1 MRVIPAIDLLD
12 GQAVRLKQGLYDQV
26 TTYDQRPG
34 EIAKEWRQVVDRLHV
49 VDLEGAR
56 GGKPAQV
63 DLVREV
69 VEGFG
74 DGVQVGG
81 GVRNLE
87 AVEAYFSLGVSRVVL
102 GTAAIK
108 NPEFVREAAKLYPDR
123 VIVAV
128 DAKDGMV
135 ATEGWLDVSEMTAV
149 DLARQ
154 MADVPLAGVLYTDI
168 ARDGMEVGP
177 NIEETARLARE
188 GGVPVIASGGVGT
201 LAHLSALAA
210 TDADI
215 QSVIVGRALHERRFT
230 LTEAIAAA
238 GPV

>member
-168 ARDGMEVGP
+168 
-177 NIEETARLARE
+177 
-188 GGVPVIASGGVGT
+188 
-201 LAHLSALAA
+201 
-210 TDADI
+210 

>member
-1 MRVIPAIDLLD
+1 MRVIPAIDHLD

-154 MADVPLAGVLYTDI
+154 IADVPLAGVLYTDI

>member
-1 MRVIPAIDLLD
+1 
-12 GQAVRLKQGLYDQV
+12 
-26 TTYDQRPG
+26 
-34 EIAKEWRQVVDRLHV
+34 
-49 VDLEGAR
+49 
-56 GGKPAQV
+56 
-63 DLVREV
+63 
-69 VEGFG
+69 
-74 DGVQVGG
+74 
-81 GVRNLE
+81 
-87 AVEAYFSLGVSRVVL
+87 
-102 GTAAIK
+102 
-108 NPEFVREAAKLYPDR
+108 
-123 VIVAV
+123 
-128 DAKDGMV
+128 MV

>member
-1 MRVIPAIDLLD
+1 MRVIPAIDLLN

-56 GGKPAQV
+56 GGKPAQI

-69 VEGFG
+69 VDTFG

-87 AVEAYFSLGVSRVVL
+87 AVETYFALGVSRVVL

-108 NPEFVREAAKLYPDR
+108 NPDFVREAAKKYPDR

-149 DLARQ
+149 DLTRQ
-154 MADVPLAGVLYTDI
+154 MADVPIAAVLYTDI

-210 TDADI
+210 TEADI

-230 LTEAIAAA
+230 LTEAVAAA
-238 GPV
+238 GPA